1 MSRAAPIGNAPDI
14 QADVD
19 RGTVQGTE
27 VARNSPRR
35 PTALIERLRA
45 VVARRL
51 PSPTATIL
59 AHQRGFGPTSP
70 ISSVEHRLI
79 GLSSRYRIQDTIRI
93 SAPVAQWMMVSFL
106 VAMTTARLTAS
117 TFLGSLIGAGA
128 LFVAVMAIGRV
139 MVRRIGPYEI
149 ARRTD
154 DALGLRAQLAT
165 ALELTDAG
173 TSGELADRQVER
185 ASRTALSISPS
196 AAVPLLPRDPI
207 WRRTARSSLAA
218 STVSLVAAILVGFW
232 PATATNSP
240 ESTEPTLVLADART
254 PSESPAGEPTPF
266 GQAQGASPGG
276 DAIEAR
282 TNRPS
287 DSGTS
292 SSGLLGQRD
301 DQGQPRGRGQQA
313 EASRGAPDPASQ
325 ATTAAQRGEA
335 LQKLGDALRQA
346 QASRAAGE
354 SLRRG
359 DTERAAEQL
368 SQLADQV
375 SRLPSSERESLAEAF
390 NQAGAQTSSGD
401 RQVSDAAK
409 QAAQALS
416 QYKTSDAREAI
427 RREASAVR
435 QAGDANAAERD
446 RDSRARD
453 LTRSGQT
460 SLPDRSDSS
469 GEPAGGEK
477 GSASGEQPRDASGRP
492 GQNGQPGQGAQGRD
506 GSVTEG
512 SLGNLEQQLRSGG
525 LDGDGTGPGQ
535 GSGAGRGVGS
545 TSSGPATRLDAQSVP
560 VSVQAQ
566 EGDGPST
573 WRPPRPDTPLVAPPP
588 APVVAAGPASNSPV
602 GAGPDINAVPREYTE
617 AVRQYFLP
625 ESAPPAGPASA
636 PVGLRP

>member
-1 MSRAAPIGNAPDI
+1 MSRGAPIENAPDI

-35 PTALIERLRA
+35 PTALMERLRA

-51 PSPTATIL
+51 PRPTATIL

-70 ISSVEHRLI
+70 IGSVERRLI

-93 SAPVAQWMMVSFL
+93 SAPVAQWMTVSFL
-106 VAMTTARLTAS
+106 VAMATARLTAS
-117 TFLGSLIGAGA
+117 PILGSLIGGA

-139 MVRRIGPYEI
+139 MVRHIGPYEI

-173 TSGELADRQVER
+173 TSGELAERQVER

-196 AAVPLLPRDPI
+196 AAVPLLPRNPI
-207 WRRTARSSLAA
+207 WRRTARSSLAS

-240 ESTEPTLVLADART
+240 ETAEPTLVLADART
-254 PSESPAGEPTPF
+254 PSESPTGEPTPI

-287 DSGTS
+287 DTGTS

-301 DQGQPRGRGQQA
+301 DQGQPRGREQQS

-368 SQLADQV
+368 TQLADQV

-401 RQVSDAAK
+401 RQVSEAQK
-409 QAAQALS
+409 QAR
-416 QYKTSDAREAI
+416 KP
-427 RREASAVR
+427 
-435 QAGDANAAERD
+435 
-446 RDSRARD
+446 SRS
-453 LTRSGQT
+453 TRPVT
-460 SLPDRSDSS
+460 P
-469 GEPAGGEK
+469 
-477 GSASGEQPRDASGRP
+477 GSHSTRGICSE
-492 GQNGQPGQGAQGRD
+492 
-506 GSVTEG
+506 
-512 SLGNLEQQLRSGG
+512 
-525 LDGDGTGPGQ
+525 
-535 GSGAGRGVGS
+535 AGR
-545 TSSGPATRLDAQSVP
+545 
-560 VSVQAQ
+560 
-566 EGDGPST
+566 
-573 WRPPRPDTPLVAPPP
+573 
-588 APVVAAGPASNSPV
+588 
-602 GAGPDINAVPREYTE
+602 
-617 AVRQYFLP
+617 
-625 ESAPPAGPASA
+625 
-636 PVGLRP
+636 